1 MSNFIQLLL
10 LVLGLPCS
18 LFHQLPASL
27 QLVCVTMVAQL
38 ASVVGESAENYT
50 NECRETV
57 ERETQGER
65 GSVVRRRG
73 ARRGSRRS

>member
-1 MSNFIQLLL
+1 MLL

-27 QLVCVTMVAQL
+27 QLVCVTCVAQL

-65 GSVVRRRG
+65 GGSVVRRRG
-73 ARRGSRRS
+73 RRGSRRS

>member
-1 MSNFIQLLL
+1 M
-10 LVLGLPCS
+10 LGLPCS

-57 ERETQGER
+57 EREAG
-65 GSVVRRRG
+65 GSVVRRRPG
-73 ARRGSRRS
+73 RRGGRRS